1 MQIEIAKSG
10 CYPVSYC
17 TSVPEPPV
25 LSAYT
30 VGFFCPSFFLTF
42 SSSCLSLQELVSRFL
57 IVTKSFWNSL
67 YPYLFV
73 QLRIKPGH
81 MPSIGWYGVLAL
93 RGSWGSLG
101 SAAKIFSSHTKHKT
115 REEKNDPDLGFP
127 L

>member
-1 MQIEIAKSG
+1 MQVKMAKNG

-17 TSVPEPPV
+17 ASFPESSVLP
-25 LSAYT
+25 ACT
-30 VGFFCPSFFLTF
+30 GGFSCPSFFLTF

-93 RGSWGSLG
+93 RGSWGKSRVSG
-101 SAAKIFSSHTKHKT
+101 ENFFFAYNTS
-115 REEKNDPDLGFP
+115 N
-127 L
+127 